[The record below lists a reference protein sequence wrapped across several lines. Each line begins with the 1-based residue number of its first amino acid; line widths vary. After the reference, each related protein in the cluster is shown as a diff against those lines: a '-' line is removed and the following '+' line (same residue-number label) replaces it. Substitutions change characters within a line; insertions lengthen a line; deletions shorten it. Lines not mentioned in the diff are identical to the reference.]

1 MFDVQVPR
9 KMTRILLNDY
19 FEVSK
24 ATVIQNILQTMEN
37 SQFGSMK
44 CETFWLRVSKPV
56 FDGTSAGAGAD
67 VVVCFWYC
75 YCCCCCFSA
84 FTYHI
89 PLSSKQISRSIV
101 IVFRKPVQTEKFS
114 MATCR
119 SQQTWLVHLHRHI
132 YKIKIRALPMSRR
145 TPALPHTILP
155 QPKWDKLRNLSKWAN
170 GAISFLTW
178 SW

>member
-75 YCCCCCFSA
+75 YCCCCCF
-84 FTYHI
+84 FRIHVPY
-89 PLSSKQISRSIV
+89 SIV
-101 IVFRKPVQTEKFS
+101 IQTNFTFNCHSIQETCSNWKIFNGNVPFTANMACSSASAYIQNQNTSIANVQTH
-114 MATCR
+114 T
-119 SQQTWLVHLHRHI
+119 
-132 YKIKIRALPMSRR
+132 R
-145 TPALPHTILP
+145 TPAHNFTSAKMR
-155 QPKWDKLRNLSKWAN
+155 QTA
-170 GAISFLTW
+170 
-178 SW
+178 

>member
-67 VVVCFWYC
+67 VVVCF
-75 YCCCCCFSA
+75 
-84 FTYHI
+84 
-89 PLSSKQISRSIV
+89 
-101 IVFRKPVQTEKFS
+101 
-114 MATCR
+114 
-119 SQQTWLVHLHRHI
+119 
-132 YKIKIRALPMSRR
+132 
-145 TPALPHTILP
+145 
-155 QPKWDKLRNLSKWAN
+155 
-170 GAISFLTW
+170 
-178 SW
+178 